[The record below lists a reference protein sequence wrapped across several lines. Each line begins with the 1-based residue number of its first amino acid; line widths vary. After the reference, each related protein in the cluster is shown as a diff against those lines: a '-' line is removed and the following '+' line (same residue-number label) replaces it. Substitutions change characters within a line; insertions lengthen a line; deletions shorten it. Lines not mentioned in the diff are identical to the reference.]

1 MKKNLSIKELED
13 FVFSNKIIQSKL
25 PKYKFLFDGWR
36 IAQSSP
42 SLKSLATRCLL
53 DFSSLVTEEDLKII
67 KDELNVE
74 VSVPSLAYNHT
85 KFFKTDID
93 KLEFLLEDVSNYT
106 ETVLYRK
113 GKEIRVLLWR

>member
-25 PKYKFLFDGWR
+25 PKYKFLFNGWK
-36 IAQSSP
+36 IAQASP
-42 SLKSLATRCLL
+42 SLKSVANRCLL
-53 DFSSLVTEEDLKII
+53 DFADLLTEEDIKIIEEELKIEI
-67 KDELNVE
+67 VLPRLQYD
-74 VSVPSLAYNHT
+74 HT
-85 KFFKTDID
+85 KYFKTDID
-93 KLEFLLEDVSNYT
+93 ILEFLLEDVSNYT